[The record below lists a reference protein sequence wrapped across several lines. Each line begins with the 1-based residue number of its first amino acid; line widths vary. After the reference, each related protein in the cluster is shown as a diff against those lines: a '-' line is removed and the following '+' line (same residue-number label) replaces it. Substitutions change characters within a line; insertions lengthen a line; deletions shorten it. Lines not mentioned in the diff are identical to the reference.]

1 MVARLRLN
9 QCSLLGP
16 LSLLALTSQL
26 HVGAVS
32 AQMVDTDI
40 LKIDEESATGGD
52 GERDFHNFV
61 NSHPI
66 KSYTKLQSEISATP
80 QKAEEAEGEAV
91 SSQPVGGD
99 DAGTPEAL
107 VRRHGNAGE
116 ADAVEEE
123 NLLPTITIG
132 QENSS
137 PASPAAPSF
146 LLTQLPPLPPT
157 PPSSEIPPFQPEI
170 PPQPPSRTPIEPP
183 APELLPPPEELLQS
197 PPPTPI
203 TPEPVPGKVPES
215 ITVERFEFEGNTA
228 FSDEELAKVTERFTK
243 RPISFA
249 ELFQARSAVTQLY
262 IEQGYITSGAL
273 IPPQTLEGGVV
284 KIQVVEGGLEAINVS
299 GTRRLNPNYVRS
311 RIAVATSKPLNQKR
325 LLEALQLLQL
335 NPLIQN
341 LSAELAAGTQPGL
354 SLLEVRVTEA
364 KTFNTQLVLD
374 NNRSPSIGTFQRQVQ
389 LTEANLLGL
398 GDGLSVGYNNTE
410 GSNGVDIGYT
420 LPINPR
426 NGTLSFNY
434 GITSSDVIEPPF
446 DRIDIEANSR
456 YYELTLRQPL
466 LQTPTQE
473 FALGLTAT
481 RQESKTTL
489 LDIPIAL
496 SPGAD
501 EQGRTRISALRFFQ
515 EWTKRTSREVLAA
528 RSQFSLGIG
537 LLNATINDEPPDS
550 RFFSWRGQV
559 QWVRLLAADTLL
571 LLRGDVQ
578 LADRALVPLEQI
590 GLGGQDTIRGY
601 RQDVLLTDN
610 GALASAELRV
620 PVLRLP
626 KLNTLVQLAPFIDV
640 GTAWNQSG
648 RPDPDPSVLASIGL
662 GLRLQVSRRLTVR
675 LDYGIPLVSVSSSKR
690 TWQENGFYFSIVGN
704 PF

>member
-66 KSYTKLQSEISATP
+66 KSYTKLQSEISATL

-157 PPSSEIPPFQPEI
+157 PPSEIPPFQPEI

-215 ITVERFEFEGNTA
+215 ITVDRFEFEGNTA

-284 KIQVVEGGLEAINVS
+284 KIQVVEGGLESINVS

-364 KTFNTQLVLD
+364 KTFNTQLALD